1 MCNLIFQDWAPISF
15 SQGDTVFFS
24 KQGGSGGIHPSKS
37 QQTRNTDT
45 IVQRRLIILLWW
57 PRNFPTTKLSCLH
70 VTNPDNNLVELLTYP
85 AFNYLALLL
94 SWNNTILELY
104 HLGFQFSWLLT
115 TLELYHLANWH
126 LGNFLSWN
134 FTTLQIYY
142 LAIWHLGN
150 FLPWNATILESYHL
164 GKFVLESMT
173 CNLESW

>member
-1 MCNLIFQDWAPISF
+1 MGGTGAQEPGGHW
-15 SQGDTVFFS
+15 
-24 KQGGSGGIHPSKS
+24 GSGGIHPSKS
-37 QQTRNTDT
+37 QHTRNTDT
-45 IVQRRLIILLWW
+45 VVQRRLIILLWW
-57 PRNFPTTKLSCLH
+57 PWNFPTTKLSCVH
-70 VTNPDNNLVELLTYP
+70 VTNPDNNLVDLLTYP

-142 LAIWHLGN
+142 LANWHLGN

-173 CNLESW
+173 CNIESW